1 MSHTG
6 AMSVAPQIAAKT
18 PAAGGNA
25 SGAAGSSFYAAMRL
39 MPKPRR
45 EAMFAIYDFCRSVD
59 DIADEPG
66 PTREERRS
74 LLDGWRADV
83 ASLYAGTPPERVAAL
98 SGLVARYGLDQ
109 ADFLAVID
117 GMQMDVEADIRAP
130 TYETLDLSCDRVASA
145 VGRLSVRVF
154 GMRREPGV
162 ELAHHLGRALQLT
175 NILRD
180 LDEDCAMGRLYLP
193 REALAIAGIA
203 AREPA
208 EVLAHPGLDRAC
220 RFLAHR
226 ARVHYQA
233 ADHVLKAKPP
243 GSLRTPSLMSAVYG
257 EILTGMETAGWAR
270 PRARVKI
277 GRPRLLWLI
286 LTRGLIG

>member
-1 MSHTG
+1 
-6 AMSVAPQIAAKT
+6 MSVAPQIAAKT

-130 TYETLDLSCDRVASA
+130 NLRDARSLLRPRRQRGWPAVGAGVRHASA
-145 VGRLSVRVF
+145 SRASNSPTISAARCSSPISCAISTKTAPWAAF
-154 GMRREPGV
+154 TCRARRWPSPASPPASPRRSSPTPDDAPAGSWPT
-162 ELAHHLGRALQLT
+162 GRAST
-175 NILRD
+175 TR
-180 LDEDCAMGRLYLP
+180 
-193 REALAIAGIA
+193 
-203 AREPA
+203 
-208 EVLAHPGLDRAC
+208 
-220 RFLAHR
+220 
-226 ARVHYQA
+226 
-233 ADHVLKAKPP
+233 PP
-243 GSLRTPSLMSAVYG
+243 IMC
-257 EILTGMETAGWAR
+257 
-270 PRARVKI
+270 
-277 GRPRLLWLI
+277 
-286 LTRGLIG
+286 